1 MCSGGEPRA
10 GDGGTRN
17 ADGEAERGEEGG
29 GQAASAA
36 GGTGT
41 TSTAKIVNNSHQ
53 RGLSVKEAHAP
64 STPSSLKLPKI
75 HNCTK
80 SLLDIAKMGSFADE
94 GFKFE

>member
-1 MCSGGEPRA
+1 MFHSSGLKQKIIPSYPPPVNQVMCSGGEPRA

-41 TSTAKIVNNSHQ
+41 TCVQLNTSTVYTREDYQ
-53 RGLSVKEAHAP
+53 
-64 STPSSLKLPKI
+64 
-75 HNCTK
+75 
-80 SLLDIAKMGSFADE
+80 
-94 GFKFE
+94 

>member
-1 MCSGGEPRA
+1 MLKHVMCSGGESGA

-41 TSTAKIVNNSHQ
+41 TQHVNSVHQ
-53 RGLSVKEAHAP
+53 RG
-64 STPSSLKLPKI
+64 
-75 HNCTK
+75 
-80 SLLDIAKMGSFADE
+80 
-94 GFKFE
+94 

>member
-1 MCSGGEPRA
+1 MLNHVMCSGGEPRA

-41 TSTAKIVNNSHQ
+41 ACTAKHVNSVHQ
-53 RGLSVKEAHAP
+53 RIIKLHQKSVRYR
-64 STPSSLKLPKI
+64 
-75 HNCTK
+75 
-80 SLLDIAKMGSFADE
+80 
-94 GFKFE
+94 